1 MRVTGEI
8 FMEHASK
15 IQRGL
20 PVLDRL
26 IPHYL
31 AFEKLP
37 LKDSLTAF
45 PFIFRGLDASLIE
58 HLQGQWKGK
67 KRAFDDFYLNLDH
80 RCDRKLL
87 EFWGETVE
95 PDRRPD
101 SDDFDAYK
109 NYYLDMMNAADS
121 FDVHPF
127 ETHLLFRWLRMAY
140 NSGIKRT
147 AAELGIAS
155 RFTQSKIKDYGCG
168 TYWGRF
174 WVFLTKQQDE
184 PAKVRILEYALRGER

>member
-1 MRVTGEI
+1 
-8 FMEHASK
+8 MEHARK

-20 PVLDRL
+20 SVLDRL
-26 IPHYL
+26 IPQYL

-37 LKDSLTAF
+37 LKDSLAVF
-45 PFIFRGLDASLIE
+45 PSIFSGFDASLIA
-58 HLQGQWKGK
+58 HLQDQWKGK
-67 KRAFDDFYLNLDH
+67 KRSFDEFYLNLDH
-80 RCDRKLL
+80 RCDRKFL

-101 SDDFDAYK
+101 INDFDAYK
-109 NYYLDMMNAADS
+109 TYHFELMNAADS

-147 AAELGIAS
+147 AAELGIEGQ
-155 RFTQSKIKDYGCG
+155 FKQSHIKDYGCG

-174 WVFLTKQQDE
+174 WVYVTKQRDVS
-184 PAKVRILEYALRGER
+184 AKVRMLEYALRGER